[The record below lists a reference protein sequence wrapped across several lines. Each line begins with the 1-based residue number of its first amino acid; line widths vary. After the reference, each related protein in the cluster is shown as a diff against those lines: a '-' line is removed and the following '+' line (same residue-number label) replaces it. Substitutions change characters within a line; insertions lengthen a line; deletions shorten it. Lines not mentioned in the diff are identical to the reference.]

1 VGAASRRCPFLTNI
15 LAPLRRGFFLLALNS
30 AMWRDRL
37 KFEFIGC
44 GLMLLAFVIALGIGF
59 FVLLANSSVGLAA
72 AVMVVSFIAICWA
85 ADRLGG

>member
-1 VGAASRRCPFLTNI
+1 
-15 LAPLRRGFFLLALNS
+15 
-30 AMWRDRL
+30 MWRDRL